1 MTSKNEKKIAPVP
14 GATVDAFVEEFAVAW
29 GDAAESVGK
38 AAFIYRGAVC
48 LVGQKEAFARFDKR
62 FGLGRYNFDLLN
74 DIGSGAVDVR
84 VWFLPRYMHGIRD
97 MAVSVQGQIFGEGT
111 FTVYK
116 FASEKPK
123 SLSLGQMNQS
133 DWRVAFDREKL
144 RIRTG
149 EEMLAYIRAK
159 KREFKNAKHWKLGSR
174 KGTVVFDHA
183 CTVTKKQLQ
192 EILDLL

>member
-1 MTSKNEKKIAPVP
+1 MTSKNEKKPAP
-14 GATVDAFVEEFAVAW
+14 AIDSTVDSLVEKFAESW
-29 GDAAESVGK
+29 GDAADAVRS
-38 AAFIYRGAVC
+38 AAFIYNSAVR

-62 FGLGRYNFDLLN
+62 FGLGKYNFDLLN

-97 MAVSVQGQIFGEGT
+97 MAVSVQSQIFGEGT

-123 SLSLGQMNQS
+123 LLSLGQMNQS
-133 DWRVAFDREKL
+133 DWRVLFEREKL
-144 RIRTG
+144 RFRTG
-149 EEMLAYIRAK
+149 EEMLLYIRRK
-159 KREFKNAKHWKLGSR
+159 KREFKEARHWKLGSR

-183 CTVTKKQLQ
+183 CTLTKKQLQ